1 MTNLRTLRLE
11 RGQSL
16 RQLSIDLG
24 IPFQTLSNWER
35 AHSAKPHPSNAKLL
49 RDAFGR
55 SVEWLLSPA
64 PETDK
69 SAPIGIG
76 TLGPPYTS
84 TPMSTKGIDHE

>member
-1 MTNLRTLRLE
+1 MTNLKALRLE

-24 IPFQTLSNWER
+24 VPFTTLYKWET
-35 AHSAKPHPSNAKLL
+35 AYSPNPHPANAKIL

-64 PETDK
+64 PETDM

-76 TLGPPYTS
+76 TLMSPHTS